1 MADFV
6 ALNEFTEALRS
17 AVDGG
22 RSGAFFLTSPDQ
34 HSAMITLS
42 NGRITGVKY
51 RSMRGYEA
59 AEVIAGF
66 GQVRFQTSPDL
77 TELPGQPSID
87 TGSILAMLSSNQ
99 TQSADTESGPG
110 TPAPQSISSEQFN
123 ALRNRYIQAIGPIGG
138 AIFDEEAATLDDQ
151 TPSGQ
156 ELSRFI
162 DRLAEQIDD
171 EKERESFRRDATSGH
186 GAA

>member
-6 ALNEFTEALRS
+6 PLNEFIEALRS
-17 AVDGG
+17 AVDRG

-42 NGRITGVKY
+42 NGRVTGVKY
-51 RSMRGYEA
+51 RNMRGYEA
-59 AEVIAGF
+59 AKVIAGF

-87 TGSILAMLSSNQ
+87 TGSILAMLSGDP
-99 TQSADTESGPG
+99 TQSPDSESGPA
-110 TPAPQSISSEQFN
+110 TPAPQSMSAEQFD

-138 AIFDEEAATLDDQ
+138 AIFDEEAASLDSEP
-151 TPSGQ
+151 TSGQ
-156 ELSRFI
+156 ALSQFI
-162 DRLAEQIDD
+162 DQLAEQIDD
-171 EKERESFRRDATSGH
+171 DNERESFRRDATSGH

>member
-6 ALNEFTEALRS
+6 TLNEFTEALRS

-34 HSAMITLS
+34 HSAMVTLS

-51 RSMRGYEA
+51 RNMRGYEA
-59 AEVIAGF
+59 AEAIAGF
-66 GQVRFQTSPDL
+66 SQVRFQTSPDL
-77 TELPGQPSID
+77 TELPGQPSLD
-87 TGSILAMLSSNQ
+87 TGSILATLRGDA
-99 TQSADTESGPG
+99 TQSADTESAPA
-110 TPAPQSISSEQFN
+110 TVAPQSMSSEQFD

-138 AIFDEEAATLDDQ
+138 AIFDDEAAGLDGQ
-151 TPSGQ
+151 APSGQ
-156 ELSRFI
+156 ELSQFI

-171 EKERESFRRDATSGH
+171 DNERESFRRDATAGD

>member
-6 ALNEFTEALRS
+6 TLNEFTQALQS
-17 AVDGG
+17 AVDRG

-42 NGRITGVKY
+42 AGRITGVKY
-51 RSMRGYEA
+51 RNMRGYDA
-59 AEVIAGF
+59 ASAIAQF

-77 TELPGQPSID
+77 TELPGQPSLD
-87 TGSILAMLSSNQ
+87 TASVLAQLSGNEMQ
-99 TQSADTESGPG
+99 QANTGTAAPVPQGMSA
-110 TPAPQSISSEQFN
+110 EQLD

-138 AIFDEEAATLDDQ
+138 AIFDEETATLDDGALNSQ
-151 TPSGQ
+151 GLS
-156 ELSRFI
+156 ELI

-171 EKERESFRRDATSGH
+171 ENERESFRRDAVSRHT
-186 GAA
+186 AT